1 MKNFV
6 KWYAVAF
13 FLMSSFVMFADG
25 SDENSPQ
32 NTSGNGQ
39 TVDGE
44 EAPINTQL
52 IYLGIVGVVFA
63 YGFYKNNAKK
73 TA

>member
-25 SDENSPQ
+25 NDPRNVD
-32 NTSGNGQ
+32 GNGDN
-39 TVDGE
+39 VEGPE
-44 EAPINTQL
+44 SPINTQL
-52 IYLGIVGVVFA
+52 IYLGLIGVVLA

-73 TA
+73 AA